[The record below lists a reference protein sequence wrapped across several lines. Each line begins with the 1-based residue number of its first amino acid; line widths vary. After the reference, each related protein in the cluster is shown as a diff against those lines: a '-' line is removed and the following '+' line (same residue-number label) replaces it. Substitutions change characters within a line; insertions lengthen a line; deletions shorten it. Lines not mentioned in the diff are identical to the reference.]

1 MVTILS
7 AIQGLEQLLYPHG
20 IDRANRYE
28 DGRFREGVVLIQSPV
43 IKRAA
48 PLLVSS
54 GSCLYAIVRARHLSL
69 GEPSDATLLSF
80 LLHQSDMILLLCGTP
95 AIWYITQRRQHRRGL
110 GVGTVVHGTA
120 ARAIHQLRQVFS
132 ALLLGTELLER
143 RLGTADHK
151 SLVEL
156 SQRLN
161 AVTREGIAELA
172 KLGEPYA
179 PDLLD

>member
-1 MVTILS
+1 V
-7 AIQGLEQLLYPHG
+7 LL
-20 IDRANRYE
+20 
-28 DGRFREGVVLIQSPV
+28 QSTV

-54 GSCLYAIVRARHLSL
+54 GSGLYAIVRARRLSL
-69 GEPSDATLLSF
+69 DEPSDATLLSF
-80 LLHQSDMILLLCGTP
+80 LLHQSDMILLLCSGP
-95 AIWYITQRRQHRRGL
+95 AVWYITQRRQHGRGL
-110 GVGTVVHGTA
+110 GVDKVVHGTA

-143 RLGTADHK
+143 RLTATEHK
-151 SLVEL
+151 SLVQL

-161 AVTREGIAELA
+161 SVTREGIAELS
-172 KLGEPYA
+172 KLGEPYL

>member
-1 MVTILS
+1 M
-7 AIQGLEQLLYPHG
+7 
-20 IDRANRYE
+20 
-28 DGRFREGVVLIQSPV
+28 
-43 IKRAA
+43 IKRAV
-48 PLLVSS
+48 PLMVSS
-54 GSCLYAIVRARHLSL
+54 GSCVYAIVRARRLSL

-80 LLHQSDMILLLCGTP
+80 LLHQSDMILLLCGGP
-95 AIWYITQRRQHRRGL
+95 VVWYITQRRQHRL
-110 GVGTVVHGTA
+110 GPGFGHVVHGTA

-143 RLGTADHK
+143 RLTAAEQK

-179 PDLLD
+179 PDLLN

>member
-1 MVTILS
+1 M
-7 AIQGLEQLLYPHG
+7 LL
-20 IDRANRYE
+20 
-28 DGRFREGVVLIQSPV
+28 QSPV
-43 IKRAA
+43 IKRAV
-48 PLLVSS
+48 PLMVSS
-54 GSCLYAIVRARHLSL
+54 GSCVYAIVRARRLSL
-69 GEPSDATLLSF
+69 DEPSDATLLSF
-80 LLHQSDMILLLCGTP
+80 LLHQSDMILLLCGGP
-95 AIWYITQRRQHRRGL
+95 AVWYIAQRRQHRL
-110 GVGTVVHGTA
+110 GKGQVVHGTA

-143 RLGTADHK
+143 RLAAADYK

-161 AVTREGIAELA
+161 AVTREGIVELA

>member
-1 MVTILS
+1 M
-7 AIQGLEQLLYPHG
+7 
-20 IDRANRYE
+20 
-28 DGRFREGVVLIQSPV
+28 LIQSPV

-54 GSCLYAIVRARHLSL
+54 GSCLYAIMRARHLSL

-80 LLHQSDMILLLCGTP
+80 LLHQSDMILLLCGGP
-95 AIWYITQRRQHRRGL
+95 AVWYIVQRRQHRLGL
-110 GVGTVVHGTA
+110 TVGGVVHGRA

-143 RLGTADHK
+143 RLAATEQK

-161 AVTREGIAELA
+161 SVTREGIAELA
-172 KLGEPYA
+172 KLGEPY
-179 PDLLD
+179 PWDLLD